1 MSEVCAPTPMLCQ
14 RFEMP
19 DANVTYY
26 PACFTSAESDHYL
39 QTLMTF
45 IAWRQE
51 TIQLF
56 GKAIQQPRLTA
67 WYGDEG
73 AIYTYSN
80 LTNHPLPWTPE
91 LLAIKQRCEKIS
103 LATFNSVLLNYYRNG
118 QDSMGWHQDNE
129 PELGEHPVI
138 ASVNFGATRRFQL
151 RHKKRKD
158 LATIN
163 IDLEHGSL
171 LLMQGT
177 TQEFWKHQVPKTTQA
192 VGARINLTFR
202 LIRQSRNETTE
213 STENTEKKT
222 DRMD

>member
-1 MSEVCAPTPMLCQ
+1 MQ
-14 RFEMP
+14 RHLNMP
-19 DANVTYY
+19 DADVIYD
-26 PACFTSAESDHYL
+26 PGCFSRQESDQYL
-39 QTLMTF
+39 QALTET

-51 TIQLF
+51 VIILF
-56 GKAIQQPRLTA
+56 GKVIPQPRLTA

-80 LTNHPLPWTPE
+80 LTNHPLDWTPE
-91 LLAIKQRCEKIS
+91 LLVIKQRCEE
-103 LATFNSVLLNYYRNG
+103 AAQTNFNSVLLNFYRNG

-129 PELGEHPVI
+129 PELGKHPVI

-158 LATIN
+158 LDTVS

-177 TQEFWKHQVPKTTQA
+177 TQEFWKHQLPKTAQPI
-192 VGARINLTFR
+192 GARINLTFR
-202 LIRQSRNETTE
+202 LIR
-213 STENTEKKT
+213 
-222 DRMD
+222 